1 MEPAVCFK
9 REWELIRRRKEE
21 GFQAEETVCQVW
33 SHEGSC
39 LVRELWVAT
48 CGVRLFVT
56 PWTAAYQG
64 PPSMGFARQEYEWG
78 AIAFSS
84 FED

>member
-1 MEPAVCFK
+1 MCFK

-48 CGVRLFVT
+48 CG
-56 PWTAAYQG
+56 
-64 PPSMGFARQEYEWG
+64 
-78 AIAFSS
+78 
-84 FED
+84 